1 MYISLVYRENTP
13 KITCFIRWLPSF
25 LLGDTVSSTASSE
38 QLGTA
43 WPFHATELAECSS
56 APAAVVFPV
65 CPRSACYVHSI
76 INRSLSTLRLWL
88 ALSCAGSWLPRGGPS
103 LQGVPRPEQAGL
115 KTSRGPQRGAGL
127 RQNVPWTQERGQAT
141 RYLLHVELSSGPA
154 CGEPHSP
161 RITMWVG
168 SECSTL
174 PELKDSMCN
183 LPIECSK

>member
-88 ALSCAGSWLPRGGPS
+88 ALSCAGSWLLRGGS
-103 LQGVPRPEQAGL
+103 LFTGSAQARASRTKEIKG
-115 KTSRGPQRGAGL
+115 TS
-127 RQNVPWTQERGQAT
+127 ERSWA
-141 RYLLHVELSSGPA
+141 P
-154 CGEPHSP
+154 
-161 RITMWVG
+161 
-168 SECSTL
+168 SECSWDPRTW
-174 PELKDSMCN
+174 PGHQVPPTCGAELRPC
-183 LPIECSK
+183 LWGATQP